1 MYTEFKDMATL
12 LDFVRNDKQAD
23 GINSST
29 LRRYPIRFVLF
40 DNFVDSYRF
49 TKSMV
54 QENGVKVKYIQ
65 DWFDPDYPDVIIRHQ
80 ELAQKMEMF
89 INSLNGKDMIIT
101 PFSEL
106 ARFYD
111 NNSHKEFDTFINTLK
126 TIETTDV
133 GWEKQQ
139 RIYLP
144 IVGLDGK
151 MSAFYNDCQIIIWY
165 MPSN

>member
-144 IVGLDGK
+144 IVGLEGK
-151 MSAFYNDCQIIIWY
+151 MSAF
-165 MPSN
+165 